1 MDKYIILFSSL
12 FLSACFCPVEVGD
25 TVVNEVTGQI
35 GIVKSID
42 KRSNGTENCRCAV
55 LHDDGTWSRNNNIIT
70 GENLSAIDARYV
82 YNWEYMKVNK

>member
-12 FLSACFCPVEVGD
+12 FLSACFCPVDVGD

-35 GIVKSID
+35 GVVKSID
-42 KRSNGTENCRCAV
+42 KRSFGSVNCRCAV
-55 LHDDGTWSRNNNIIT
+55 LHDDGTWSNNDNIIT

-82 YNWEYMKVNK
+82 YNWEYKKVN

>member
-35 GIVKSID
+35 GVVKSIG
-42 KRSNGTENCRCAV
+42 KVGSATEDCRCAIQ
-55 LHDDGTWSRNNNIIT
+55 HEDGTWSQNVWLVT
-70 GENLSAIDARYV
+70 GSDLSVLDTRYV
-82 YNWEYMKVNK
+82 YNWEYKKVN